1 VGSSGND
8 TLIGLGGNDV
18 LNGGTGADSMVGG
31 AGNDTYFVDSY
42 SDQVVELAGQGVD
55 TIVTTLSAYSIFG
68 NVHVENLTGQTG
80 AGHVLTGNTGANVI
94 TGGGGN
100 DRLIGSGGDD
110 TLIGGAGEDTLE
122 GGSGADVF
130 VFNSAPGAGNVDVIV
145 DFSVAEDRI
154 HLENAIF
161 TALGAAGG
169 LSAAAFHTG
178 TGAATAAHRVVYEAG
193 TGALFYDADGS
204 GAGGQVQIATLSAGL
219 GLTSAEFTII

>member
-1 VGSSGND
+1 
-8 TLIGLGGNDV
+8 
-18 LNGGTGADSMVGG
+18 M
-31 AGNDTYFVDSY
+31 
-42 SDQVVELAGQGVD
+42 
-55 TIVTTLSAYSIFG
+55 
-68 NVHVENLTGQTG
+68 LTGG
-80 AGHVLTGNTGANVI
+80 S
-94 TGGGGN
+94 GN
-100 DRLIGSGGDD
+100 DRLIGSGGND
-110 TLIGGAGEDTLE
+110 TLFGGGGNDTLE

-130 VFNSAPGAGNVDVIV
+130 VFNGVPGAGNVDEIA

-169 LSAAAFHTG
+169 LSAAAFHIG

-204 GAGGQVQIATLSAGL
+204 GAGGQVQFATLTAGL